1 MCCHVSHTVRV
12 LVPLDR
18 RLCSILVN
26 TGRALVR
33 RPKYFEI
40 SGNIGFCGKARGLA
54 PKGGVACLAKQKQEL
69 QSVKWSRTVCS
80 IPVPN
85 IDFTNSLSPGA
96 ERCGRI
102 AMLQRLPQSMWQFAW
117 RYHPVCLILAD
128 FIKDIFAECHWC
140 HIPPKQIRT
149 SDDTLWLYTYI
160 VSRLLPSPGILFI
173 AKCWLHFQKGIQQ
186 VFVITIIQITAISWL
201 PVWSFGRQLAPS
213 LRFGK
218 RWNSKTYTVL
228 YM

>member
-1 MCCHVSHTVRV
+1 MYIVRVHSTIMCCHVSRTVRV

-96 ERCGRI
+96 ERCGAYCDAPAI
-102 AMLQRLPQSMWQFAW
+102 ASIDVTIRLKISSSLPHLSWFHK
-117 RYHPVCLILAD
+117 RYFRWVPLMPHSSKAD
-128 FIKDIFAECHWC
+128 K
-140 HIPPKQIRT
+140 
-149 SDDTLWLYTYI
+149 
-160 VSRLLPSPGILFI
+160 
-173 AKCWLHFQKGIQQ
+173 
-186 VFVITIIQITAISWL
+186 
-201 PVWSFGRQLAPS
+201 
-213 LRFGK
+213 
-218 RWNSKTYTVL
+218 N
-228 YM
+228 